1 MSREVIN
8 RMSAEFGKQIADLS
22 MKLAD
27 ARVIGSLKDDT
38 INQLQSE
45 VERLTEE
52 LKAATV
58 KQEPIE
64 PGPAAVLPP
73 TRKPRKQR
81 KK

>member
-27 ARVIGSLKDDT
+27 ARVIGSLKDDA

-45 VERLTEE
+45 VARLTEE
-52 LKAATV
+52 LNPKKPAPELKAT
-58 KQEPIE
+58 
-64 PGPAAVLPP
+64 PARSTNAA
-73 TRKPRKQR
+73 
-81 KK
+81 KKKKKA